1 MGGMEETGQ
10 VLAAKFAVIFPH
22 LDERQRRLLMGAEA
36 RTLGHGG
43 IRVVARAA
51 GAREGT
57 VSLGVGELDSG
68 AEPLGR
74 VRRPGGGRKRAA
86 DLDPGL
92 VPALLALVEPD
103 ERGDPVS
110 PLRWTVKSTRRLAA
124 ELAAQGHK
132 VSADTVAGLLRAE
145 GFSLQANAKTVEGKQ
160 HPDRDA
166 QFRYISGQAS
176 AFQGAGDPVISVDAK
191 KKELVG
197 EFRNA
202 GRQWR
207 PKGRPAATLV
217 HDFPEDGLGKAV
229 PYGIYDIAA
238 NTGWVSVG
246 TDHDTAAFAVESV
259 RRWWNA
265 AGCRDYPRARRLLI
279 TADAGGSNSCRTR
292 VWKAEVA
299 ALAVETGLEITVCH
313 FPPGT
318 SKWNKIEHRLFSHIT
333 MNWRGRPLTSHEV
346 VVQTIAATATGT
358 GLRVHAEL
366 DPGTYDTGL
375 QVSDAQ
381 MDALPLDRHDW
392 HGDWNYTLHP
402 REHGDWEYGARPGGR
417 ARPAS
422 DPAPLDQPSPAVAWL
437 CHPALTGMP
446 AAGWDALVTTLMTL
460 HERQRE
466 ASLDKRRG
474 HRPRQAA
481 PGPGRRP
488 VLTLADRLLAAVLH
502 YRLGLSQVAIGVLL
516 GVRPETVSKRL
527 RDMRELLDQ
536 AGTTIQPG
544 PRRLASLEELYDLA
558 RSTGIDPLG
567 QDQVGVLFSG
577 KPLVWSARPA
587 SRWAQSERS
596 CRYRSPAHRPSTSS
610 ARLLPG

>member
-1 MGGMEETGQ
+1 MGGTEETGRI
-10 VLAAKFAVIFPH
+10 LAAKFAVIFPH

-36 RTLGHGG
+36 RALGHGG

-51 GAREGT
+51 GVREAT
-57 VSLGVGELDSG
+57 VSLGVDELDSG
-68 AEPLGR
+68 TEPLGR

-92 VPALLALVEPD
+92 LPALLALVEPD

-110 PLRWTVKSTRRLAA
+110 PLRWTTKSTRRLAA
-124 ELAAQGHK
+124 ELAAQGHA

-166 QFRYISGQAS
+166 QFRYISEQAS
-176 AFQGAGDPVISVDAK
+176 AYQGAGDPVISVDTK

-207 PKGRPAATLV
+207 PKGQPAATLV

-229 PYGIYDIAA
+229 PYGIYDITA
-238 NTGWVSVG
+238 NAGWVNVG
-246 TDHDTAAFAVESV
+246 TDHDTAAFAVESI

-265 AGCRDYPRARRLLI
+265 AGCREYPQARRLLI
-279 TADAGGSNSCRTR
+279 TADAGGSNSYRTR
-292 VWKAEVA
+292 AWKAELA
-299 ALAVETGLEITVCH
+299 ALAVESGLEIACCH

-318 SKWNKIEHRLFSHIT
+318 SKWNKVEHRLFSHIT

-346 VVQTIAATATGT
+346 VVQTIAATTTGT

-366 DPGTYDTGL
+366 DPGAYDTGV

-381 MDALPLDRHDW
+381 MGALPLDRHDW
-392 HGDWNYTLHP
+392 HGDWNYTLRP
-402 REHGDWEYGARPGGR
+402 REHGDWEYTIRPRGHGQ
-417 ARPAS
+417 PAS
-422 DPAPLDQPSPAVAWL
+422 DPDPFDQPSPGLAWL
-437 CHPALTGMP
+437 CRPALTGMP
-446 AAGWDALVTTLMTL
+446 AAEWDALITTLMTL
-460 HERQRE
+460 HDHQRE

-481 PGPGRRP
+481 PGAGRRP
-488 VLTLADRLLAAVLH
+488 ALTLADRLLAAILH
-502 YRLGLSQVAIGVLL
+502 YRLSLPQVAIATLL
-516 GVRPETVSKRL
+516 SVRPETVSKRL
-527 RDMRELLDQ
+527 RDIRQLLDQ

-544 PRRLASLEELYDLA
+544 PQHLATLQDLYDLA
-558 RSTGIDPLG
+558 RSTDIDYLG
-567 QDQVGVLFSG
+567 QDQVSVLFSG
-577 KPLVWSARPA
+577 KPLVNDAA
-587 SRWAQSERS
+587 SYQGSGAG
-596 CRYRSPAHRPSTSS
+596 SS
-610 ARLLPG
+610 RVW